1 MKVLSVVISCIIDVY
16 LFHLFFQNYF
26 SKRKFFAD
34 SVLKEKSCQIGIV
47 ILLTICN
54 LLGNGDVNILITPAL
69 FFLYTVL
76 EFQGKVCYR
85 LLCFATVFCI
95 LCGCEFLFMLLVRP
109 NASDYKNS
117 TLVMILMLAIKL
129 LSYIL
134 ILIMNQVIGKRKK
147 IQDFKI
153 FIMYMIIP
161 AASLFVMII
170 VFYSGA
176 VHHMAGYV
184 SAFLGCSF
192 AVLFLGN
199 VMSFYAFERYS
210 ERLYETMEQNIVIIK
225 QKKDLEYYMQI
236 SEIDKKQKELIH
248 NITNQIKM
256 IYVFAKDGNTKAIL
270 ELTDSIG
277 EEMEKDSRMVYC
289 DNPVLNSLLNEK
301 RREAGKQGIHTDF
314 YVEPGVLLQHVAP
327 MDLISMLGNLLDNAI
342 RAAAETQGEKY
353 IKSYVYMKEVGG
365 FCVIKI
371 TNPFENIKHTQ
382 DGDFATTK
390 KDDGMHGIG
399 LHSVRRI
406 AEKYGGCLMCTT
418 EDKTFETVLLISTDE
433 EI

>member
-1 MKVLSVVISCIIDVY
+1 MKVLSVVISRIIDVY

-85 LLCFATVFCI
+85 LLCFATMFCV
-95 LCGCEFLFMLLVRP
+95 LCGCEFLFMLLVHP
-109 NASDYKNS
+109 DASDYKNS
-117 TLVMILMLAIKL
+117 TLIMILMLVIKFL
-129 LSYIL
+129 TYIL
-134 ILIMNQVIGKRKK
+134 VLITNQAIGKRKR
-147 IQDFKI
+147 IQDYKI
-153 FIMYMIIP
+153 FIMYMMIP

-170 VFYSGA
+170 VFYSGV
-176 VHHMAGYV
+176 VHHMAGYA

-301 RREAGKQGIHTDF
+301 RREAWKQGIHTDF

-353 IKSYVYMKEVGG
+353 IKSYIYMKEVGG

-406 AEKYGGCLMCTT
+406 AEKYGGCLMCTAA
-418 EDKTFETVLLISTDE
+418 DKTFETVLLISTDE